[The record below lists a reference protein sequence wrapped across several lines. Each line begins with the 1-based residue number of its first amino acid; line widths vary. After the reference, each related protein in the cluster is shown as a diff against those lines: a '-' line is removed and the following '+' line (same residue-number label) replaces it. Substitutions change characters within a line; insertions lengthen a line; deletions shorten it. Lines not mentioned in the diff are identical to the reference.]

1 MGQHKDVAM
10 ELMIRIVVFPLSRS
24 PIAMPN
30 STLDHLLP
38 SHIFAWYV
46 LVYALGATSM

>member
-10 ELMIRIVVFPLSRS
+10 EIMIKIIVFPLSRS
-24 PIAMPN
+24 PVAMLN
-30 STLDHLLP
+30 STLDHLP

-46 LVYALGATSM
+46 LVYALGSTSM

>member
-10 ELMIRIVVFPLSRS
+10 EAMIRNVVFPLSRS

-30 STLDHLLP
+30 STLDHLP

-46 LVYALGATSM
+46 LVYALSLMSM

>member
-10 ELMIRIVVFPLSRS
+10 EAMIKVVMFPLLGS

-30 STLDHLLP
+30 STLDHHP
-38 SHIFAWYV
+38 SHIFV
-46 LVYALGATSM
+46 